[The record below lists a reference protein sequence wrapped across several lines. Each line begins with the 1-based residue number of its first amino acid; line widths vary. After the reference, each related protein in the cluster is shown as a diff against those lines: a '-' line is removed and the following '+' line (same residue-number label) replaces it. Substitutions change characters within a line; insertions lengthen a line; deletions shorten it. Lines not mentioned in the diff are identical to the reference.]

1 MASLASTLGS
11 MPGKK
16 PLIMGI
22 VNVTPDSFSDGGRYA
37 DAGDALIHARQL
49 VSQGAN
55 VIDIGGESTRPGAT
69 SVSIE
74 QELDRVIPVIEALAA
89 DGVLVS
95 IDTSKPQVMREAV
108 QVGACM
114 INDVCALQQPGALET
129 AVNLKVSVILMH
141 MQGTPRN
148 MQDQPLYKDVVVEI
162 QSFLTQRIEVCH
174 AAGLERSNLLVDPGF
189 GFGKTRE
196 HNCALLDRLGQLTE
210 CGAPLVVGISR
221 KSFVGALAR
230 SFEPEAI
237 KEVSA
242 LLALLAVERGAAM
255 VRVHDVELTKRF
267 LDIRHDL
274 LSFSR
279 TDRGSAQA

>member
-1 MASLASTLGS
+1 
-11 MPGKK
+11 
-16 PLIMGI
+16 MGI
-22 VNVTPDSFSDGGRYA
+22 VNVTPDSFSDGGRYV
-37 DAGDALIHARQL
+37 DVGDALIHAREL
-49 VSQGAN
+49 VSQGAD
-55 VIDIGGESTRPGAT
+55 VIDIGGESTRPGAG
-69 SVSIE
+69 SVSVE
-74 QELDRVIPVIEALAA
+74 QELDRVLPVVEALAA

-108 QVGACM
+108 HAGALM

-129 AVNLKVSVILMH
+129 AASLKVSVILMH
-141 MQGTPRN
+141 MLGTPRT
-148 MQDQPLYKDVVVEI
+148 MQDQPSYKDVVMEI
-162 QSFLTQRIEVCH
+162 RSFLTQRIEVCH
-174 AAGLERSNLLVDPGF
+174 AAGLDRAHLLVDPGF

-221 KSFVGALAR
+221 KSFVRALAR
-230 SFEPEAI
+230 SCELEDV

-242 LLALLAVERGAAM
+242 LLALLAAERGAAI

-274 LSFSR
+274 QSFSQ
-279 TDRGSAQA
+279 TH

>member
-1 MASLASTLGS
+1 VASLASILGL
-11 MPGKK
+11 PPRKD

-22 VNVTPDSFSDGGRYA
+22 VNVTPDSFSDGGRYV
-37 DAGDALIHARQL
+37 DVSDALIHAREL
-49 VSQGAN
+49 VSQGAD
-55 VIDIGGESTRPGAT
+55 VIDIGGESTRPGAG
-69 SVSIE
+69 SVSVE
-74 QELDRVIPVIEALAA
+74 QELDRVLPVVEALAA

-108 QVGACM
+108 HAGALM

-129 AVNLKVSVILMH
+129 AASLKVSVILMH
-141 MQGTPRN
+141 MLGTPRT
-148 MQDQPLYKDVVVEI
+148 MQDQPSYKDVVMEI
-162 QSFLTQRIEVCH
+162 RSFLTQRIEVCH
-174 AAGLERSNLLVDPGF
+174 AAGLDRAHLLVDPGF

-230 SFEPEAI
+230 SSEPEDV

-242 LLALLAVERGAAM
+242 LLALLAAERGAAI

-274 LSFSR
+274 QSFSQ
-279 TDRGSAQA
+279 TH

>member
-1 MASLASTLGS
+1 

-22 VNVTPDSFSDGGRYA
+22 VNVTPDSFSDGGRYV
-37 DAGDALIHARQL
+37 DVSDALIHAREL
-49 VSQGAN
+49 VSQGAD
-55 VIDIGGESTRPGAT
+55 VIDIGGESTRPGAS
-69 SVSIE
+69 SVSVE
-74 QELDRVIPVIEALAA
+74 QELDRVLPVVEALAA

-108 QVGACM
+108 HAGALM

-129 AVNLKVSVILMH
+129 AASLKVSVILMH
-141 MQGTPRN
+141 MLGTPRT
-148 MQDQPLYKDVVVEI
+148 MQDQPSYIDVVMEI
-162 QSFLTQRIEVCH
+162 RSFLTRRIEVCH
-174 AAGLERSNLLVDPGF
+174 AAGLDRSHLLVDPGF

-230 SFEPEAI
+230 SCEPEDV

-242 LLALLAVERGAAM
+242 LLALLAAERGAAI

-274 LSFSR
+274 QSSSR
-279 TDRGSAQA
+279 TH